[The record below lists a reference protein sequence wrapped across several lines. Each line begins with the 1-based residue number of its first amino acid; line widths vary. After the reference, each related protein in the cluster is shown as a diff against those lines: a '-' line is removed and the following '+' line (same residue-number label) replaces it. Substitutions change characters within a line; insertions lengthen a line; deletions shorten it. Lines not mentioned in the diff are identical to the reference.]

1 MDLKSALVGLIFSD
15 DFMDAAMRSN
25 RERMVAYTTIACELS
40 CLAFGIFSLNAL
52 LIAATGVLAFISF
65 IIFKT
70 WDIIESV
77 IFKHTNMI
85 QIFNGYEL
93 NNDRLSAIRKR
104 GRVFTAT
111 SAALIRLGDRN
122 IEKAN
127 LENIISN
134 LNAPFKIIIHI
145 ERVDVKKILDK
156 LRTKLYS
163 KRIAISRLEKEPGKG
178 HGMKIDML
186 KKHAEAIEHDINS
199 ITSGM
204 VPLNLAYYIMTSG
217 ISESRFMAE
226 EQSKHNIRNITNQF
240 NALFCSDS
248 EILSGDRLL
257 RLLEL
262 DSEMVF

>member
-1 MDLKSALVGLIFSD
+1 MDTVNMGS
-15 DFMDAAMRSN
+15 
-25 RERMVAYTTIACELS
+25 REMIVAYITIACELS

-52 LIAATGVLAFISF
+52 LIAAAGVLAFISF

-70 WDIIESV
+70 WDIIEAA
-77 IFKHTNMI
+77 IFRHSNMI
-85 QIFNGYEL
+85 QVFNGYEL
-93 NNDRLSAIRKR
+93 NNDRISAIRKR
-104 GRVFTAT
+104 GNVFTAT
-111 SAALIRLGDRN
+111 SAALVRLGDRN

-145 ERVDVKKILDK
+145 EKVDVKKILDR

-163 KRIAISRLEKEPGKG
+163 KRIVISRLEKEPNKG
-178 HGMKIDML
+178 HGMKIDIL
-186 KKHAEAIEHDINS
+186 RKHIEAIEHDISS

-217 ISESRFMAE
+217 VSENRFLAE
-226 EQSKHNIRNITNQF
+226 EQAKHNIRNITNQF

-248 EILSGDRLL
+248 EILSGDDLL